1 MKGRV
6 KLLNNRYF
14 TRGGN
19 AVMPCLL
26 YSHLPLNISGWAN
39 YFHSK
44 QLLHCQIA
52 SHVKSLFWGQKKD
65 NQLDCNKKRQAR
77 ILEWVAI
84 PFCRGSSQLR
94 DQTRVS
100 CIAGGFFFYY
110 LSHQGSPNKRY
121 DL

>member
-19 AVMPCLL
+19 AVMPRLL
-26 YSHLPLNISGWAN
+26 YSHLSLNISGWAN

-52 SHVKSLFWGQKKD
+52 SDVKSLFWWQKKD
-65 NQLDCNKKRQAR
+65 NQLGCNKKRQAR

-94 DQTRVS
+94 DQTCVS
-100 CIAGGFFFYY
+100 CIAGGFFFL
-110 LSHQGSPNKRY
+110 LSEPPGKP
-121 DL
+121 

>member
-19 AVMPCLL
+19 AVMPRLL
-26 YSHLPLNISGWAN
+26 YSHLPLNISGRAN

-52 SHVKSLFWGQKKD
+52 SDVKSLFWWQKKD
-65 NQLDCNKKRQAR
+65 NQLGCNKKRQAR

-94 DQTRVS
+94 DQTCVS
-100 CIAGGFFFYY
+100 CIAGGFVFL
-110 LSHQGSPNKRY
+110 LSEPPGKP
-121 DL
+121 